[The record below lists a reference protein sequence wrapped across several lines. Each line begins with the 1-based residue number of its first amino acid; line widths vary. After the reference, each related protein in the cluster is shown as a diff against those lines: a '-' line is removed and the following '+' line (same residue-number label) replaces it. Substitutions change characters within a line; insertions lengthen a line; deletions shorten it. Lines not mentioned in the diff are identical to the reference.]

1 MRPGVCFVFH
11 LFIYLFIE
19 FCSPPARQ
27 QPFYS
32 FLHLDYYRQVSLAR
46 TFGWTREQILADLI
60 YLEMP
65 AELLVP
71 VF

>member
-1 MRPGVCFVFH
+1 VCAADLFV
-11 LFIYLFIE
+11 
-19 FCSPPARQ
+19 RQ
-27 QPFYS
+27 FSTGSQLTQLHS

-46 TFGWTREQILADLI
+46 TCGWTREQILADLI
-60 YLEMP
+60 YLELP

>member
-1 MRPGVCFVFH
+1 VRAELFCLTAVFCANSLVC
-11 LFIYLFIE
+11 
-19 FCSPPARQ
+19 
-27 QPFYS
+27 S
-32 FLHLDYYRQVSLAR
+32 FLQLDYYRQVSLAR
-46 TFGWTREQILADLI
+46 TCGWTREQILADLI

>member
-1 MRPGVCFVFH
+1 MFVT
-11 LFIYLFIE
+11 
-19 FCSPPARQ
+19 
-27 QPFYS
+27 FYS

>member
-1 MRPGVCFVFH
+1 
-11 LFIYLFIE
+11 
-19 FCSPPARQ
+19 
-27 QPFYS
+27 
-32 FLHLDYYRQVSLAR
+32 LDFYRQVSLAR
-46 TFGWTREQILADLI
+46 TCGWTREQFLADLI